1 MKLVSN
7 RTNLILAICVVLLV
21 VLPLAFVKGSFGGS
35 DDQGSA
41 AVASS
46 VKNFKP
52 WAHPLWTPPSPEI
65 ESLLFALQASLG
77 AGVIGYVLGRALQ
90 ANGIKISVF
99 RQVAQN
105 GVWMD
110 VPVSGGT
117 STELENKVLARA
129 RELRSQSGG
138 S

>member
-77 AGVIGYVLGRALQ
+77 AGVIGYVLGRAHG
-90 ANGIKISVF
+90 AARG
-99 RQVAQN
+99 REAR
-105 GVWMD
+105 D
-110 VPVSGGT
+110 AADAAPSGQEKAST
-117 STELENKVLARA
+117 SPPAR
-129 RELRSQSGG
+129 
-138 S
+138 